1 MLGHKALTCRQH
13 RKVTCPPPRVQRV
26 IVLRVFVTQTQE
38 RVGVTE
44 SLRDIEGKNISRLVD
59 ISISRRN
66 VPRRKWYAS
75 EKSIAPGGGILL
87 ALTECVRVTQG
98 DFGKLRHA

>member
-1 MLGHKALTCRQH
+1 MLGHKALACWQH

-26 IVLRVFVTQTQE
+26 IILGVFVTQTQE

-44 SLRDIEGKNISRLVD
+44 GLRDIKRKNISRLVD
-59 ISISRRN
+59 VSISRGN
-66 VPRRKWYAS
+66 VPRRKWDAS

-87 ALTECVRVTQG
+87 AFTKFMRVTQS
-98 DFGKLRHA
+98 DFW